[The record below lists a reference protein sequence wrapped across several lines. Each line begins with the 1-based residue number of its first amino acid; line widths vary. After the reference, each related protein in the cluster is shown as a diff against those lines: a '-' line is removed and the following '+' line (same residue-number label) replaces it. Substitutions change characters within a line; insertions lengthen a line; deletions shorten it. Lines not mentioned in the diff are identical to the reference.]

1 MLENES
7 ESMIDTYKREIKAC
21 ESIIMVQL
29 DNEENFN
36 SGIKKLKEEQKAAH
50 PEKDLVGLFEK
61 RLDELEKKTDGT
73 QTLVEEMKNQKKYSN
88 LTTRAQKLCWDRQ
101 FDAKRIIF
109 LEFCKILRDE
119 KVKVIDEERQHD
131 LRRSNIM
138 VFGRN
143 KKHRSLR

>member
-1 MLENES
+1 MLENQS

-61 RLDELEKKTDGT
+61 ILDELEKK
-73 QTLVEEMKNQKKYSN
+73 M
-88 LTTRAQKLCWDRQ
+88 A
-101 FDAKRIIF
+101 
-109 LEFCKILRDE
+109 
-119 KVKVIDEERQHD
+119 
-131 LRRSNIM
+131 
-138 VFGRN
+138 
-143 KKHRSLR
+143 HRH

>member
-21 ESIIMVQL
+21 KSIIMVQL

-50 PEKDLVGLFEK
+50 PEKDLVDLFEK

-73 QTLVEEMKNQKKYSN
+73 QTLVEEMKNQKSIQ
-88 LTTRAQKLCWDRQ
+88 T
-101 FDAKRIIF
+101 
-109 LEFCKILRDE
+109 
-119 KVKVIDEERQHD
+119 
-131 LRRSNIM
+131 
-138 VFGRN
+138 
-143 KKHRSLR
+143 

>member
-50 PEKDLVGLFEK
+50 PEKRFGGFIREK
-61 RLDELEKKTDGT
+61 T
-73 QTLVEEMKNQKKYSN
+73 
-88 LTTRAQKLCWDRQ
+88 
-101 FDAKRIIF
+101 
-109 LEFCKILRDE
+109 
-119 KVKVIDEERQHD
+119 
-131 LRRSNIM
+131 
-138 VFGRN
+138 
-143 KKHRSLR
+143 